1 MSKDTRKL
9 GSEEASINPLKLSI
23 FVIMKRYTVFII
35 LLLVFSCRKED
46 AEVQY
51 IDQTIDIF
59 LKDTS
64 GRDLLNTNTSQN
76 RASFTLSDLGG
87 AYSSVN
93 LSSGFSRKMGV
104 DSIYYIQYIS
114 GATRNLKDSVSPSL
128 KYYQSDIAFNWQR
141 KLTDSTSSLEI
152 DTMRVIYS
160 WQLSLFQVKEIF
172 WNNNQVF
179 SKQSQTSNVITIVK

>member
-1 MSKDTRKL
+1 
-9 GSEEASINPLKLSI
+9 
-23 FVIMKRYTVFII
+23 MKRYTVFII

-87 AYSSVN
+87 EYSSVN

-160 WQLSLFQVKEIF
+160 WQPSLFQVKEIF